1 MTAPL
6 IIVGGPMRAELTR
19 GEFPHALAE
28 QAPDLAVYQRIPIP
42 GRVVANAFDWVA
54 VLGTTADLLAVAGA
68 IWAIYSKIR
77 SSKTKSEQAGPP
89 GLFIQVKNAQH
100 GFVQVVI
107 DENTTEEVFVE
118 EFRTKVSILRET
130 SGDERNEAT
139 FEEYENTKY
148 FKRVQKRKD
157 A

>member
-6 IIVGGPMRAELTR
+6 IIVGGPMRADLKR
-19 GEFPHALAE
+19 GELSHALAQ
-28 QAPDLAVYQRIPIP
+28 QAPELAVYQRIPIP
-42 GRVVANAFDWVA
+42 GRVVANAFDWIA
-54 VLGTTADLLAVAGA
+54 VLGTTADLLDIAAA
-68 IWAIYSKIR
+68 IWAVYTKIR
-77 SSKTKSEQAGPP
+77 SSKTKSEEARPP

-100 GFVQVVI
+100 EFVQVVI

-130 SGDERNEAT
+130 TQDGQNEVT

-148 FKRVQKRKD
+148 FKRVQRRED